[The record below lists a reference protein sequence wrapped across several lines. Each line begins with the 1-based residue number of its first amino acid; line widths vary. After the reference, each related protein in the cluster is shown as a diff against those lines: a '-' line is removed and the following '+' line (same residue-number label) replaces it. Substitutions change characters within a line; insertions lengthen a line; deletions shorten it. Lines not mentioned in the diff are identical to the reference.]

1 MSNSRLSFILLNL
14 ILVGALLALAWYQT
28 HGGPV
33 ILPQQGL
40 LFAIVAVYPLTSL
53 IFVWARCGPG
63 RSKTP
68 GAN

>member
-1 MSNSRLSFILLNL
+1 MLKSSLTFILLNL
-14 ILVGALLALAWYQT
+14 ILVGALLAVAWYQR

-40 LFAIVAVYPLTSL
+40 LFAIVSVFPLTNL
-53 IFVWARCGPG
+53 IFTWARCRPG
-63 RSKTP
+63 RGKTS